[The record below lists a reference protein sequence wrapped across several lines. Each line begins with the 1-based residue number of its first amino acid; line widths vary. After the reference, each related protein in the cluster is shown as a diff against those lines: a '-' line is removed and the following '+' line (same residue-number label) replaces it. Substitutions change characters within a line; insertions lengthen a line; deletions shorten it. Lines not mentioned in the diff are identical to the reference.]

1 MKIILHLN
9 LYLFIIRGEVWPHK
23 TSLTLPLLIEMPYQA
38 REATNQRIEHKEAHN
53 I

>member
-1 MKIILHLN
+1 MWKTHDHMISL
-9 LYLFIIRGEVWPHK
+9 RGEVWPHK

-38 REATNQRIEHKEAHN
+38 REATNQRIEHKEDHN